1 MTIKEV
7 SHKTIVSD
15 VLSAEVPALVLF
27 YNDEKNEDFKKI
39 EESLTSIMKDLP
51 KLPVYKMHTEKDEND
66 ADLSKNLGIKFAP
79 VLVVFKNGE
88 FNRYKYFTK
97 KERPTKKTIMGFI
110 GKQVNMYKTEEQLA
124 QENASK
130 EETEEKKN
138 FGVDEFDG
146 IAKPKKMK
154 VK

>member
-7 SHKTIVSD
+7 SHKTMVSD
-15 VLSAEVPALVLF
+15 VLSSDVPALVLF

-39 EESLTSIMKDLP
+39 EENLTSIMKDLP
-51 KLPVYKMHTEKDEND
+51 KLPVYKMHTENDEND
-66 ADLSKNLGIKFAP
+66 ATLTKNLGVKFTP

-97 KERPTKKTIMGFI
+97 KERPTKKTLMGFI

-124 QENASK
+124 QEAQK
-130 EETEEKKN
+130 QDEVAEKKSL
-138 FGVDEFDG
+138 GVDEFDG